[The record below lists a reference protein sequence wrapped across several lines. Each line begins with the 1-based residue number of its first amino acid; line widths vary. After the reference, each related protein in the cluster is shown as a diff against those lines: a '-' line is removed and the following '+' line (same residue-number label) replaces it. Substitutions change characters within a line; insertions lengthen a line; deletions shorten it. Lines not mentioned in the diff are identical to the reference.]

1 MSIKRITAIVP
12 TDILKTLEK
21 HLREC
26 GAPGVTV
33 ERVQG
38 YGKHP
43 NFFRRDLM
51 HDNVRVVLYAQDEKV
66 DEIVAAIAGCAQ
78 ECGAQSGILAV
89 ERIDRL
95 VNLTNGTEIA
105 AASLCECG
113 E

>member
-12 TDILKTLEK
+12 TDILKPLEK

-26 GAPGVTV
+26 GIPGVTV
-33 ERVQG
+33 EHVRG

-51 HDNVRVVLYAQDEKV
+51 HDNVRVMLYVPDDKV
-66 DEIVAAIAGCAQ
+66 DEIVAAIGRCAD

-95 VNLTNGTEIA
+95 VNLTNGDDIS
-105 AASLCECG
+105 AASLCQCG